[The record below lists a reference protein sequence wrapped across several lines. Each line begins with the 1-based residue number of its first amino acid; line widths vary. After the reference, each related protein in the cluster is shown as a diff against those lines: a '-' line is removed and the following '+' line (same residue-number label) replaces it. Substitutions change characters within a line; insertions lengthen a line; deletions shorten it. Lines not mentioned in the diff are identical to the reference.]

1 MEIDRSLI
9 GTSSDAWIVEVE
21 RGAIRRFAE
30 AIGDDNPLWRDAE
43 FARAQG
49 YPDVIAPPSFPV
61 SFVMPDIPPWWE
73 GLDRKRFLAG
83 EHGFSYTRPITV
95 GDVLSCRMTLLDVTR
110 KEGRSG
116 SMDLMLQ
123 EVRGL
128 DAEGRDV
135 FAHRRTTVYRGLDS
149 KVRGS

>member
-9 GTSSDAWIVEVE
+9 GSSSEAWVVEVE

-30 AIGDDNPLWRDAE
+30 AIGDPNPLWHDRDH
-43 FARAQG
+43 ARSLG

-61 SFVMPDIPPWWE
+61 SFVMPGIPPWWE

-83 EHGFSYTRPITV
+83 EHGFSYSRAITV
-95 GDVLSCRMTLLDVTR
+95 GDVLTLRMTLLDVMR

-116 SMDLMLQ
+116 AMDLMLQ
-123 EVRGL
+123 EVQGV
-128 DAEGRDV
+128 DAEGKDV
-135 FAHRRTTVYRGLDS
+135 FAHRRTTVYRGAGS